1 VCFFARNQV
10 LLNASMNSSFGNDD
24 GIDTTFSRRFPN
36 NIALEHDVQTFTVG
50 NNIFSHSFATP
61 LGQSIDWIYSLIYDG
76 VVGADFSFLSFR
88 YHAEIF

>member
-1 VCFFARNQV
+1 MLQRFSCTP
-10 LLNASMNSSFGNDD
+10 NSFLDDGNDD

-50 NNIFSHSFATP
+50 YNIFSHSFATP